1 MPTFMDCAWAPP
13 ISGNASEVA
22 PNAPLAELTKNSR
35 LDFGFWIFNILFDE
49 LDELIYLLHIKKMTT
64 LKPT

>member
-1 MPTFMDCAWAPP
+1 MDGACAPP

-35 LDFGFWIFNILFDE
+35 LDLGFWILSVLFDE
-49 LDELIYLLHIKKMTT
+49 LDELIYLLHI
-64 LKPT
+64 